1 MGLAGATVSG
11 RSGRAGADC
20 AKHREDA
27 MHADF
32 RFDHI
37 ALQVRN
43 LAASAAFYGE
53 LLGLPE
59 IENKTRQSTIRWF
72 GFDGWRS
79 IHLITGP
86 DKPPPQRPIAAHFCL
101 STPHF
106 DATLQYL
113 ADRGVRYCSASGEP
127 MKFNHRGDGV
137 RQAYFPDPDN
147 YWVEVCEAHADG
159 TVG

>member
-1 MGLAGATVSG
+1 M
-11 RSGRAGADC
+11 
-20 AKHREDA
+20 K
-27 MHADF
+27 ADF

-37 ALQVRN
+37 ALDVRD

-72 GFDGWRS
+72 GFDGHRS
-79 IHLITGP
+79 IHLISVP
-86 DKPPPQRPIAAHFCL
+86 DTPPPQRPIAAHFCL

-106 DATLQYL
+106 DATLEYL
-113 ADRGVRYCSASGEP
+113 RAHGVRYCSVMGEP
-127 MKFNHRGDGV
+127 MTFNLRGDGV
-137 RQAYFPDPDN
+137 RQTYFQDPDN
-147 YWVEVCEAHADG
+147 YWVEVCEARPDG